1 MTEALTQKAF
11 ADQIDTKFT
20 LVLEGFDPIELKLSR
35 VSDLIESN
43 GAEGFSIV
51 FKGPGEFVLR
61 QNTYRLEHDAM
72 GAFEI
77 LLVPIG
83 KDEQGVDY
91 EAVFNRLK
99 AQ

>member
-1 MTEALTQKAF
+1 MTEALTQEAF

-20 LVLEGFDPIELKLSR
+20 LILEGFDPIELKLSQ

-51 FKGPGEFVLR
+51 FKGSGEFVLR
-61 QNTYRLEHDAM
+61 QNTYRLEHDVM

-99 AQ
+99 AR

>member
-11 ADQIDTKFT
+11 ADQINTKFT
-20 LVLEGFDPIELKLSR
+20 LVVEGFDPIELKLSR
-35 VSDLIESN
+35 VSDLTVSN

-61 QNTYRLEHDAM
+61 QSTYRLEHDAM
-72 GAFEI
+72 GTFAI

-99 AQ
+99 AR

>member
-1 MTEALTQKAF
+1 VAEALTQKAF

-35 VSDLIESN
+35 VSDVIESN
-43 GAEGFSIV
+43 GSEGFSIV
-51 FKGPGEFVLR
+51 FKGPGGFVLR
-61 QNTYRLEHDAM
+61 QSTYRLEHDVM
-72 GAFEI
+72 GALEI

-99 AQ
+99 AR

>member
-1 MTEALTQKAF
+1 VTEALTQEAF
-11 ADQIDTKFT
+11 ADQINPKFT
-20 LVLEGFDPIELKLSR
+20 LVVEGLDPIELKLSR
-35 VSDLIESN
+35 VSDLTVSN

-51 FKGPGEFVLR
+51 FKGSGEFVLR
-61 QNTYRLEHDAM
+61 QSTYRLEHDVM

-99 AQ
+99 AR